1 MFLTF
6 EGISVIF
13 VTFLLMTELFSIF
26 DCSTFVSSDT
36 ILL

>member
-13 VTFLLMTELFSIF
+13 VTFLLTTELFSIL